1 MYTSKTNI
9 MTEQNS
15 NPDSLTW
22 THTRSSLSA
31 ETFGNPASSLDMDC
45 HICVKNGDKFSGV
58 PARALWDTGTSTT
71 VISTTIAAKL
81 GLQPVGKMRIN
92 GLGGIQHSWVTTAFL
107 RFPNG
112 TVAGPFYMA
121 VHDLPSTDVLI
132 GMDVISMGT
141 FHLERKPDGGT
152 RFTFTL

>member
-1 MYTSKTNI
+1 
-9 MTEQNS
+9 MTKQNS

-31 ETFGNPASSLDMDC
+31 ETFGKPANSLDMDC
-45 HICVKNGDKFSGV
+45 HICVMNGDKFSGV
-58 PARALWDTGTSTT
+58 PARAIWDTGTSTT
-71 VISTTIAAKL
+71 VISPAVAEKL
-81 GLQPVGKMRIN
+81 GLQPVGDMSMK
-92 GLGGIQHSWVTTAFL
+92 GLGGIQHSWITIAYL

-112 TVAGPFYMA
+112 IVAGPFYMA

-132 GMDVISMGT
+132 GMDIISMGT
-141 FHLERKPDGGT
+141 FKLERKPDGGT